1 MSEIKKT
8 LTNEELDAATN
19 NLFDRPS
26 QTNETV
32 EEVLAELDFAESGGQ
47 TEGDSES

>member
-19 NLFDRPS
+19 DLFDRPS
-26 QTNETV
+26 QENVPVPEA
-32 EEVLAELDFAESGGQ
+32 LAELDFAESGGQ